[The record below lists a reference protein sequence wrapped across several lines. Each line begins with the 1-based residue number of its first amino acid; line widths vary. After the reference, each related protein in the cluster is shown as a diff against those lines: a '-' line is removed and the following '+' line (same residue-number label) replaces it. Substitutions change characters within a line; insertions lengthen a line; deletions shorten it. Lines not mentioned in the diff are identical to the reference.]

1 MGQKRWD
8 RKEKRTAMTEPV
20 KEKKEKDS
28 NDGKIVTDKKINGQK
43 RTIID
48 HFTLMRF
55 SMSLTTS
62 LGRPQNLEDT
72 GIRGST
78 CITMSLL
85 FVFRVSLAVPHTNWF
100 LAFLSI
106 YFSMVNP
113 GLSSSG
119 SSPSAKATY
128 CSLYVATT

>member
-28 NDGKIVTDKKINGQK
+28 NDGKILTDKKINGQK

-62 LGRPQNLEDT
+62 LGWLKTSGQNRATRLDQ
-72 GIRGST
+72 
-78 CITMSLL
+78 
-85 FVFRVSLAVPHTNWF
+85 P
-100 LAFLSI
+100 
-106 YFSMVNP
+106 FS
-113 GLSSSG
+113 G
-119 SSPSAKATY
+119 TY
-128 CSLYVATT
+128 H